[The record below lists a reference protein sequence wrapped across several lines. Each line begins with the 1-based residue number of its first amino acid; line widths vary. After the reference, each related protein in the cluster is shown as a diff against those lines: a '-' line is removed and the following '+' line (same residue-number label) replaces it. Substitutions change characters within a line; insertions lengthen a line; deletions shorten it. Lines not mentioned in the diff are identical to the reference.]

1 MQGVNKVI
9 LIGNL
14 GKDPEI
20 RHFENGGSKTG
31 FSLATTETY
40 RDKDG
45 NRVDQTEWHN
55 IVCRHEGLNT
65 GVIMKYLH
73 KGSRVYVE
81 GQIRSRQYRD
91 KDEVTRYIT
100 EIILESL
107 TMLDPKPAGQSA
119 TDTAAM
125 AEATAPRTYLQEPEP
140 DALPF

>member
-20 RHFENGGSKTG
+20 RHFETGGSKTG
-31 FSLATTETY
+31 FSLATSDYY

-45 NRVDQTEWHN
+45 NRIEQTEWHN
-55 IVCRHEGLNT
+55 VVCRHEGTNK
-65 GVIMKYLH
+65 VIMKYLH

-81 GQIRSRQYRD
+81 GQIRSRQYTD
-91 KDEVTRYIT
+91 KENHTRYIT
-100 EIILESL
+100 EIYLDQL
-107 TMLDPKPAGQSA
+107 TMLDPKPASA
-119 TDTAAM
+119 ADGPAA
-125 AEATAPRTYLQEPEP
+125 ASADAPLTYAQQPEP

>member
-20 RHFENGGSKTG
+20 RNLEGGRSKAG
-31 FSLATTETY
+31 FTLATNETH

-45 NRVDQTEWHN
+45 NRVEYTEWHN
-55 IVCRHEGLNT
+55 IVSWNDGLNT

-73 KGSRVYVE
+73 KGSPVYIE
-81 GQIRSRQYRD
+81 GQLRSRQYED
-91 KDEVTRYIT
+91 KEKVTRYIT
-100 EIILESL
+100 EIHVDQLSL
-107 TMLDPKPAGQSA
+107 LGSKPAGS
-119 TDTAAM
+119 TDDAHPTQAA
-125 AEATAPRTYLQEPEP
+125 APQTYVQQPEP

>member
-20 RHFENGGSKTG
+20 RHFESGRSKTG
-31 FSLATTETY
+31 FSLATTDSY

-55 IVCRHEGLNT
+55 IVSWDERLNT
-65 GVIMKYLH
+65 NVIMKYLH

-81 GQIRSRQYRD
+81 GQIRSRNYQD
-91 KDEVTRYIT
+91 KENQTRYIT
-100 EIILESL
+100 EIYVDQL
-107 TMLDPKPAGQSA
+107 TLLDPKPATVGDVDAGHADEPAPPVTYAQQS
-119 TDTAAM
+119 
-125 AEATAPRTYLQEPEP
+125 EP